1 MTVRLNGAGDGLYE
15 HIFNAPDGLFS
26 KISVFIV
33 SADTYNGR
41 LSSDYNKNGKLDATK
56 LDATTRRENTILI
69 QHPTPTNNSLPLKTT
84 GYRNLAEALD
94 YASQG
99 TTGCNFYNGRGELT
113 CVMSYGELRSQA
125 RALARRLH
133 GLGLKRGST
142 IALVADTHP
151 HFQVFFFACQYA
163 GLVPVPLPAAVHLGG
178 REAFVSHL
186 RAMLIDCQAHAAFA
200 PEAFSSF
207 LQDAADGLNL
217 KLSGMLEDFMKLEP
231 AENLP
236 APAEPAELAYLQYT
250 SGSTRFPRGTMITQ
264 KAVLNNLSG
273 ILQYGVQIRRGDRF
287 MSWLP
292 YYHDMGLVGLI
303 LGPVVSQLSVDY
315 LGTREFAMRPRLWLS
330 LMSQNRS
337 TVSFSPPFG
346 YALCTRRLRDSDLE
360 RFDLSAWRVAGVGA
374 EMIRPAWLRRFA
386 ERLAPAGFGGSAFL
400 PCYGMAECSLAVSF
414 APLGQGLEVDR
425 LDADILAHDRKAQPI
440 GPTDDPHRVSEF
452 VNCGR
457 PLPEYEVEIRSAD
470 GALVEERQCG
480 VIFLRGPSVMNG
492 YANNPEASRAALSED
507 GWLNT
512 GDIGYRAG
520 DSLFIT
526 GRAKDLL
533 IINGRNIWPQDLE
546 YVAEQQPEVR
556 AEDASAFSIPG
567 EDGSEVAV
575 LVVQCRERDAFRQA
589 SLVERLKQ
597 RIQTEFGI
605 ACLIELVPLHTL
617 PRTSSGKLS
626 RSGARLDFLKR
637 NGLENRQ
644 ILPREL
650 VDRTPHTE
658 ATEDFQH

>member
-1 MTVRLNGAGDGLYE
+1 M
-15 HIFNAPDGLFS
+15 
-26 KISVFIV
+26 
-33 SADTYNGR
+33 
-41 LSSDYNKNGKLDATK
+41 
-56 LDATTRRENTILI
+56 
-69 QHPTPTNNSLPLKTT
+69 QHPTPTNNSLPLKTS
-84 GYRNLAEALD
+84 GYRSLAEALD
-94 YASQG
+94 YASRG
-99 TTGCNFYNGRGELT
+99 TTGCNFYDGRGELT
-113 CVMSYGELRSQA
+113 CVMTYSRLREQA

-133 GLGLKRGST
+133 GLGLQRGST
-142 IALVADTHP
+142 VALVADTHP

-186 RAMLIDCQAHAAFA
+186 RAMLEDCRASAAFA
-200 PEAFSSF
+200 PDSFSSF
-207 LQDAADGLNL
+207 LSEAADGLDL
-217 KLSGMLEDFMKLEP
+217 LVSGTLDDFMQLEP
-231 AENLP
+231 VDELP
-236 APAEPAELAYLQYT
+236 APPEPDELAYLQYT

-264 KAVLNNLSG
+264 KSVLNNLAG

-330 LMSQNRS
+330 LMSENRS
-337 TVSFSPPFG
+337 TISFSPPFG
-346 YALCTRRLRDSDLE
+346 YALCARRLRDSDLE

-374 EMIRPAWLRRFA
+374 EMIRSAWLMRFA
-386 ERLAPAGFGGSAFL
+386 ENLAPAGFHGSAFL

-425 LDADILAHDRKAQPI
+425 LDADVLAQDRKARPI
-440 GPTDDPHRVSEF
+440 GAADTQHRVSEF

-457 PLPEYEVEIRSAD
+457 PLPEYEVEIRDAE
-470 GALVEERQCG
+470 GKLVAERHCG

-492 YANNPEASRAALSED
+492 YANNPEASRNALSED

-546 YVAEQQPEVR
+546 YVAEQQPEIR
-556 AEDASAFSIPG
+556 PEDASAFSIPG

-589 SLVERLKQ
+589 SLVERLKH
-597 RIQTEFGI
+597 RIQSEFGI

-626 RSGARLDFLKR
+626 RSGARLDFIKR

-658 ATEDFQH
+658 AAETQLD

>member
-1 MTVRLNGAGDGLYE
+1 M
-15 HIFNAPDGLFS
+15 
-26 KISVFIV
+26 
-33 SADTYNGR
+33 
-41 LSSDYNKNGKLDATK
+41 
-56 LDATTRRENTILI
+56 

-84 GYRNLAEALD
+84 GYRSLAEALD
-94 YASQG
+94 YAAKG
-99 TTGCNFYNGRGELT
+99 TTGCNFYSGRGSLSTVLT
-113 CVMSYGELRSQA
+113 YSELREQA
-125 RALARRLH
+125 IDLAHRLH

-142 IALVADTHP
+142 VALVADTHP
-151 HFQVFFFACQYA
+151 HFLVLFFACQYA
-163 GLVPVPLPAAVHLGG
+163 SLVPVPLPAAVHLGG
-178 REAFVSHL
+178 REAFVAHL
-186 RAMLIDCQAHAAFA
+186 RAMLQDCRASAAFA
-200 PEAFSSF
+200 PESFAGFLSEASEGLDLEVSGTLEAF
-207 LQDAADGLNL
+207 QA
-217 KLSGMLEDFMKLEP
+217 LEP
-231 AENLP
+231 AAELP
-236 APAEPAELAYLQYT
+236 APPQPEELAYLQYT
-250 SGSTRFPRGTMITQ
+250 SGSTRFPRGTMISQ
-264 KAVLNNLSG
+264 RAVLNNLSG

-337 TVSFSPPFG
+337 TISFSPPFG
-346 YALCTRRLRDSDLE
+346 YALCARRLRANDLE
-360 RFDLSAWRVAGVGA
+360 KFDLSAWRVAGVGA

-386 ERLAPAGFGGSAFL
+386 DALAPAGFANVAFL

-414 APLGQGLEVDR
+414 APLAQGLEVDR
-425 LDADILAHDRKAQPI
+425 LDADVLADQRRAEPL
-440 GPTDDPHRVSEF
+440 GPEGGEQRVSEF

-457 PLPEYEVEIRSAD
+457 PLPEYEVEIRGSD
-470 GALVEERQCG
+470 GQIVPERHCG
-480 VIFLRGPSVMNG
+480 VVFLRGPSVMNG
-492 YANNPEASRAALSED
+492 YANNLEASKLALTDD

-520 DSLFIT
+520 DALFIT

-597 RIQTEFGI
+597 RIQSEFGI

-637 NGLENRQ
+637 NGLEDRQ
-644 ILPREL
+644 VLPREL

-658 ATEDFQH
+658 AAEDTREH